1 PRYIHA
7 EFMTHRVFSRN
18 ASSSRAIPA
27 KKLISQIREEPVF
40 FAHVG
45 LNEPGMQAS
54 DQVTADVLDKFRK
67 EWQELA
73 NLTADYVE
81 RWTNEYNIHK
91 QVANRVLEAF
101 TNINVVVTSSQWD
114 NFFELR
120 NHPDAQPEIKDLA
133 ETMLRA
139 MSASNPRIVDPK
151 DLNDARAWHLPYVT
165 MQERQAHPVHELI
178 AMSAARCARVSY
190 LTHDGQNPL
199 LAKDLELYR
208 RLVESRPLHASPL
221 EHQAIATAFNYP
233 SQNLTGG
240 WMQHRTL
247 LETAGSIDEMHR
259 RMGVL

>member
-1 PRYIHA
+1 MQNNQVFHGKVSEVRVIEHSRSSKSGTDLITFQLKYPRYIHA

-120 NHPDAQPEIKDLA
+120 NHPDAQPEIK
-133 ETMLRA
+133 
-139 MSASNPRIVDPK
+139 
-151 DLNDARAWHLPYVT
+151 
-165 MQERQAHPVHELI
+165 
-178 AMSAARCARVSY
+178 
-190 LTHDGQNPL
+190 
-199 LAKDLELYR
+199 
-208 RLVESRPLHASPL
+208 
-221 EHQAIATAFNYP
+221 
-233 SQNLTGG
+233 
-240 WMQHRTL
+240 
-247 LETAGSIDEMHR
+247 
-259 RMGVL
+259 